1 MKIENERKSRK
12 HNKIKQNWNRMKTY
26 KMEQDVNWDLGRT
39 YKIATLFEEY

>member
-1 MKIENERKSRK
+1 MKENLENIIKLNKIGIERK
-12 HNKIKQNWNRMKTY
+12 H